1 MNFVLMI
8 IIFGCAAYSVAVSK
22 GKNPYL
28 WFAIGLVIGPIAVLI
43 LAFFPSKEKAKRLD
57 SENLTNTESNEKTDS

>member
-1 MNFVLMI
+1 MNFVFMI
-8 IIFGCAAYSVAVSK
+8 IVFGCAAYSVAVTK

-43 LAFFPSKEKAKRLD
+43 LAFFPTKSKAERSKPE
-57 SENLTNTESNEKTDS
+57 SETLTEVE